1 MTDPATISR
10 AGEDLPAP
18 SEIKTAVAGFLSEFK
33 GFADDVQT
41 RLQQQEDRMS
51 RIDRKM
57 THVSNRPMLAHD
69 ADYGAPHQKAFDAY
83 VRSGDDAGFRD
94 LALEGK
100 ALTSATAS
108 DGGVLLS
115 PQASEQIR
123 QILVSTASLR
133 SIAAVVNVEGASLDF
148 VIDRGEIGAGWATE
162 TTTAETS
169 TGTLEKINI
178 PLHELAAQPKASQR
192 LLDDSAFDV
201 ESWLA
206 QRIAER
212 FARAESAA
220 FVNGNGT
227 DKPRGVLS
235 YPAVADEAW
244 AWGSLG
250 TIPTG
255 TSGALGTIDPLV
267 DLIYALDARYR
278 PRAVFV
284 MNSRTTA
291 AVRKLKDADGRFL
304 WSDSLSAG
312 EPARLMGYKVLIC
325 EDMPDIGPDSLSIA
339 FGDFQA
345 GYTIVE
351 RPDLRVLRDPYSAKP
366 HVLFY
371 ATKRVGGGVTDFA
384 AIKLLKFSAS

>member
-1 MTDPATISR
+1 MTTLETVSG
-10 AGEDLPAP
+10 AGEALPAP
-18 SEIKTAVAGFLSEFK
+18 AEIKTAVTGLLAEFN
-33 GFADDVQT
+33 GFADDVST
-41 RLQQQEDRMS
+41 RLQAQEDRMTKLQS
-51 RIDRKM
+51 RM
-57 THVSNRPMLAHD
+57 THMTHRPLLAAD
-69 ADYGAPHQKAFDAY
+69 ADAGAPHQKAFAAY
-83 VRSGDDAGFRD
+83 LRSGDEAGFRD

-100 ALTSATAS
+100 AMTGAVAA

-115 PQASEQIR
+115 PQAGERIR

-133 SIAAVVNVEGASLDF
+133 SVASVANVEGASLDF
-148 VIDRGEIGAGWATE
+148 VIDRGEIGAGWASE
-162 TTTAETS
+162 ATTAETS
-169 TGTLEKINI
+169 TGILEKINL

-201 ESWLA
+201 ETWLA
-206 QRIAER
+206 ERIAER

-220 FVNGNGT
+220 FVGGNGT

-235 YPAVADEAW
+235 YPVVADGAW

-250 TIPTG
+250 FIPTG
-255 TSGALGTIDPLV
+255 TAGALSTIDPLV
-267 DLIYALDARYR
+267 DIIYALDARYR
-278 PRAVFV
+278 PRAVFL

-384 AIKLLKFSAS
+384 AIKLLRFSAS